1 MQNLLKFF
9 VTFNIFLLIL
19 FTSCARPPSP
29 EELRSSI
36 EIVDMETKW
45 VAKAYQPWP
54 PKLVLVPCISFRV
67 KNISSKPIN
76 YLNFNAIFKFKGETE
91 NLGDSF
97 LAAIRKE
104 PIMPGQVSEVIT
116 MKSNYGV
123 EGKSLATFKDNPYW
137 KPVVVKLFVQ
147 SKGSVHVPLGEW
159 DVSKTIDFKE
169 PEPVGMGE
177 VKKEVESE
185 SKKEDKKNP

>member
-1 MQNLLKFF
+1 MVRSIKSY
-9 VTFNIFLLIL
+9 IIPSLIL
-19 FTSCARPPSP
+19 VMFLSNCTRAPSP
-29 EELRSSI
+29 QELRSAI
-36 EIVDMETKW
+36 EIIDMQTKW

-67 KNISSKPIN
+67 KNISSKPLN
-76 YLNFNAIFKFKGETE
+76 YLNFNAIFRFKEETE

-104 PIMPGQVSEVIT
+104 PILPGQVSEVIT

-123 EGKSLATFKDNPYW
+123 EGKSLATFKENPYW

-147 SKGSVHVPLGEW
+147 SRGSIHVLLGEW

-177 VKKEVESE
+177 VKK
-185 SKKEDKKNP
+185 

>member
-1 MQNLLKFF
+1 MVKVARYIYILAFILIIFF
-9 VTFNIFLLIL
+9 SGCT
-19 FTSCARPPSP
+19 RPPSA

-67 KNISSKPIN
+67 KNVSSKPIN

-91 NLGDSF
+91 NLGDAF

-104 PIMPGQVSEVIT
+104 PIMPGQVSDVIT

-123 EGKSLATFKDNPYW
+123 EGKSLDTFKDNPYW
-137 KPVVVKLFVQ
+137 KPVVVRLFVQ
-147 SKGSVHVPLGEW
+147 SKGSIHVPLGEW
-159 DVSKTIDFKE
+159 DVSRTIDFKE

-177 VKKEVESE
+177 VKKEPETNPE
-185 SKKEDKKNP
+185 KKK